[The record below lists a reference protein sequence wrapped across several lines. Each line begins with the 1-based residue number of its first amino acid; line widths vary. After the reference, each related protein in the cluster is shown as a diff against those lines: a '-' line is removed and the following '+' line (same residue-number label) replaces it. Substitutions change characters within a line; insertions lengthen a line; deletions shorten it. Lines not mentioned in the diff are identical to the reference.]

1 MDEKTAKIYK
11 MKYFM
16 LTIMLNVIVL
26 LIAGAILAFV
36 FFDNG
41 YIMAGVMLAAVVP
54 LTLSFRKRYHKTK
67 AWLDEQT

>member
-1 MDEKTAKIYK
+1 MDEETAKTYK

-26 LIAGAILAFV
+26 LVAGAILAFV
-36 FFDNG
+36 FFESG
-41 YIMAGVMLAAVVP
+41 YIMTAVMLAAAVL
-54 LTLSFRKRYHKTK
+54 LTLSFRKRYYKTK